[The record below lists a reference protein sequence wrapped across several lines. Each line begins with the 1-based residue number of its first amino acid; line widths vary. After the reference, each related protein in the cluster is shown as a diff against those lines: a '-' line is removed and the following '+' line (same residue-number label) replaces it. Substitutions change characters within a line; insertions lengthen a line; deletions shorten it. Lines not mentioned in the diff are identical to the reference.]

1 MNCRYIFLIM
11 VLGLTACA
19 TPQPPDFTVRNIT
32 PVKNK
37 QQAELR
43 SITVVYDANAKT
55 DVDMR
60 LLARSNVD
68 TASLWKEGLTDALNR
83 SVVFQD
89 DQELKVSLSVRIVE
103 IDATNALATEM
114 VVTALYELIDRA
126 TGKILF
132 KENIKGSGAV
142 PLSESGIAPTRVTR
156 LFEMTVRDNIR
167 NFISTLSEIKLVE
180 R

>member
-19 TPQPPDFTVRNIT
+19 TPQPPDFTVRNVT

-55 DVDMR
+55 DIDMKF
-60 LLARSNVD
+60 LARSNVD

-83 SVVFQD
+83 TVVFQD

-103 IDATNALATEM
+103 IDATDALGTEM
-114 VVTALYELIDRA
+114 VVTALHELIDRA
-126 TGKILF
+126 TGEILF

-142 PLSESGIAPTRVTR
+142 PISEAWVGTTRVR
-156 LFEMTVRDNIR
+156 LLFEMAVRDNIK